1 MTSLAIE
8 QRVVRLQVQCRASH
22 CDLRFPATALTRYAE
37 ILVGV
42 SVRVAGGIEPAAT
55 PRLCAAARVSAAGA
69 PV

>member
-1 MTSLAIE
+1 
-8 QRVVRLQVQCRASH
+8 LQVQCRASH

-55 PRLCAAARVSAAGA
+55 PRLCAAAGA